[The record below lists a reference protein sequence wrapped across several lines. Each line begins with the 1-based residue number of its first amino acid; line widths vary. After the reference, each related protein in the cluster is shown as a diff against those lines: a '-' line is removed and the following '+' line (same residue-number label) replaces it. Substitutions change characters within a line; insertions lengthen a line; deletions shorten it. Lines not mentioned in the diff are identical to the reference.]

1 MSAETRGRAAGTPER
16 PRILVADDQPDVLL
30 ALRLLLKAEGFEI
43 EAVDSPPAVLAA
55 ASRRAFDLVLM
66 DLNYTRDTTSGAEGL
81 ELLGRLRTLRDG
93 PDVVVMTAWGTID
106 LAVEAM
112 RLGARSFVLKPWDN
126 ATLVRTLRVQLEERA
141 RKTEALADEP
151 RARDLVLARHVQLQ
165 LLPRTLPALA
175 TLEYAGDCRQAGA
188 VGGDGYDFLDLARGR
203 LGLMLADASGK
214 GMGAA
219 LLMANLQGTL
229 RSELLRGAD
238 DLPGRLAAV
247 NALFLASTAP
257 EHYATL
263 FFACYDDAS
272 RRLVYAN
279 CGHNPPFVVRVDGTF
294 ERLQPTAPVVGMMAE
309 WSCEAREVDLGKG
322 DTLVVFS
329 DGVTEASDP
338 RDQEFGEERLLETV
352 RTARF
357 SPVAALPGAI
367 VAAVEAFAGPHHEDD
382 LTLVVA
388 RGR

>member
-1 MSAETRGRAAGTPER
+1 MIPETSSGSRTTAER
-16 PRILVADDQPDVLL
+16 PRILVADDQPDVLM
-30 ALRLLLKAEGFEI
+30 ALRLLLKTEGFDI
-43 EAVDSPPAVLAA
+43 EAADSPAAVLAA
-55 ASRRAFDLVLM
+55 ADQRSFDLVLM

-81 ELLGRLRTLRDG
+81 ELLGRLRSLRDA
-93 PDVVVMTAWGTID
+93 PDVVVMTAWGTIE

-126 ATLVRTLRVQLEERA
+126 ATLVRTLRTQLEERA
-141 RKTEALADEP
+141 RKTEAQADEP
-151 RARDLVLARHVQLQ
+151 RAHDLVLARRVQHQ
-165 LLPRTLPALA
+165 LLPRTLPPLE
-175 TLEYAGDCRQAGA
+175 TLDYAGDCRQAGA
-188 VGGDGYDFLDLARGR
+188 VGGDGYDFLDLGRGR

-219 LLMANLQGTL
+219 LLMANLQGTV
-229 RSELLRGAD
+229 RSELAHGVD
-238 DLPGRLAAV
+238 DLPARLAAV

-263 FFACYDDAS
+263 FFACYDDAR
-272 RRLVYAN
+272 RRLLYAN
-279 CGHNPPFVVRVDGTF
+279 CGHNPPLVVRADGAC
-294 ERLQPTAPVVGMMAE
+294 ERLPPTAPVVGMMAE
-309 WSCEAREVDLGKG
+309 WSCEAREVGLGTG

-329 DGVTEASDP
+329 DGVTEACDP
-338 RDQEFGEERLLETV
+338 GDREFGEERLLETV
-352 RTARF
+352 RTARL
-357 SPVAALPGAI
+357 SPVASLPATI